1 MARRIE
7 KVIPAFEWLRHYENG
22 DLSKDLSSGLIVAV
36 VLVPQAMAYALLAGL
51 PPIYGLYASVL
62 PAIVYALFGTSR
74 HMPVGPAALIALLT
88 FSGVSA
94 LAQPGSARYVSLALL
109 LALMV
114 GVLQLT
120 MGLLRMGFM
129 VNFIPG
135 PVLSGFV
142 YASAVVIAVSQ
153 LKNLLGVHVSAGHSG
168 TVTTVLAVARK
179 IGETNLAT
187 LGVGLVSIAAL
198 VILPRL
204 WSRLPAPLVV
214 AVVSTLAVYLL
225 GLHGK
230 GVAIVSDIPR
240 GLPAFSLPSLDPDSL
255 RALLPSALTV
265 TFVGFIS
272 SISVAKAIAARERYK
287 IDAGGELRALGLS
300 NVAAAFSSGFPVAGS
315 FSRTAVQHRSGART
329 QLSSVVTAFVIVAT
343 LLFLT
348 PLFYYLPKAA
358 LAAIIVTSVRRLID
372 IKEAG
377 RVYEL
382 RRADGMALTLTFL
395 LTLLWGLEQG
405 IILGALFSLLSFV
418 RRTAYPDVTELGYV
432 EEEDAFLGLR
442 SHPEARTYH
451 QVLIVRFDA
460 SLYYANVSLL
470 EEWLLSAVAERS
482 DLEWIVIDCR
492 GMNTIDVTAIESLE
506 NLVSEYRSRSIT
518 VLFTHANL
526 PVRERLKKADREVE
540 FSENAS
546 YQTTRDALEEI
557 GLLES
562 LDTSSS
568 AKRGS
573 RHTENSS

>member
-1 MARRIE
+1 MQRDIE
-7 KVIPAFEWLRHYENG
+7 KAIPASLWLRYYKRG

-51 PPIYGLYASVL
+51 PPIYGLYASVV

-94 LAQPGSARYVSLALL
+94 LALPGSAKYVSLALL

-114 GVLQLT
+114 GVLQLA

-142 YASAVVIAVSQ
+142 YASAMVIAASQ
-153 LKNLLGVHVSAGHSG
+153 LKNLLGVDVSSRRSG
-168 TVTTVLAVARK
+168 TLTTVLAVARS

-187 LGVGLVSIAAL
+187 LAVGLVSIAAL
-198 VILPRL
+198 VILPKL
-204 WSRLPAPLVV
+204 WSCLPAPLLV
-214 AVVSTLAVYLL
+214 AVVSTLAVSLL
-225 GLHGK
+225 GLHGR
-230 GVAIVSDIPR
+230 GVAIVGDIPR
-240 GLPAFSLPSLDPDSL
+240 GLPAFSLPPLDPDSL

-272 SISVAKAIAARERYK
+272 SISVAKAIASRERYK

-329 QLSSVVTAFVIVAT
+329 QLSSVVTAFVIVTT

-377 RVYEL
+377 RVYKL
-382 RRADGMALTLTFL
+382 RRADGVALTLTFL
-395 LTLLWGLEQG
+395 LTLLGGLEQG

-418 RRTAYPDVTELGYV
+418 RRTAYPDITELGYV

-442 SHPEARTYH
+442 SHPEAKTYPR
-451 QVLIVRFDA
+451 VLIVRFDA
-460 SLYYANVSLL
+460 SLYYANVPFL
-470 EEWLLSAVAERS
+470 EEWLLSVVAERS

-506 NLVSEYRSRSIT
+506 NLVSEYRSRGIT

-562 LDTSSS
+562 PGPAAWRSSHDTE
-568 AKRGS
+568 RGS
-573 RHTENSS
+573 